1 MRALRAFTVVVLATG
16 FIAAACGGGSS
27 GSSSTTTTQSPAQA
41 KAEITAAW
49 EKFFDPSVPVDQ
61 KKDVVQNYDAL
72 LPTLQTQTTNPQA
85 AGIKASVKDVTLQGD
100 SSAQVTYDIVNA
112 KDGTPLLPNASG
124 QAVKENGQ
132 WKVSEQTFCSLIKLS
147 DPNAKCP

>member
-1 MRALRAFTVVVLATG
+1 MRALRAFTVVVLSTG
-16 FIAAACGGGSS
+16 FIAAACGGG
-27 GSSSTTTTQSPAQA
+27 GSSSQTPAQA

-49 EKFFDPSVPVDQ
+49 QKFFDPAVPVAQ
-61 KKDVVQNYDAL
+61 KKDIVQDYATL

-85 AGIKASVKDVTLQGD
+85 AGIKAAVKDVTLQGA

-124 QAVKENGQ
+124 QAVRESGT
-132 WKVSEQTFCSLIKLS
+132 WKVSENTFCSLIKLS
-147 DPNAKCP
+147 DPNVKCP